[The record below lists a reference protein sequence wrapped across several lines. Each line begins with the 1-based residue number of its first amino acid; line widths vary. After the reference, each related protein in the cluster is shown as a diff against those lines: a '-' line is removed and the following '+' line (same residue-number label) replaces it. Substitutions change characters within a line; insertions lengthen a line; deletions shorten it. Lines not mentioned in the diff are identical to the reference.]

1 MELVVDANV
10 IISSL
15 ISSSGKTAE
24 MLFSDKLKL
33 YAPEYLLEEIVKYR
47 KYILEKSGLSLE
59 EMNMLLSLIS
69 SNIEFISFSDF
80 GKFIKRASEICPD
93 ENDTEYFALAL
104 KLNCSIWSNDG
115 KLKEQNKVKVYNTL
129 ELIKIL

>member
-80 GKFIKRASEICPD
+80 GKFIKQASEICPD

>member
-10 IISSL
+10 IISAL

-33 YAPEYLLEEIVKYR
+33 YAPEYLLEEIGKHR
-47 KYILEKSGLSLE
+47 KYILEKSGLSPE

-69 SNIEFISFSDF
+69 SNIELISFLDF
-80 GKFIKRASEICPD
+80 K
-93 ENDTEYFALAL
+93 NLA
-104 KLNCSIWSNDG
+104 NS
-115 KLKEQNKVKVYNTL
+115 
-129 ELIKIL
+129 LIFLAFCL

>member
-10 IISSL
+10 IISAL

-33 YAPEYLLEEIVKYR
+33 YAPEYLLEEIGKHG
-47 KYILEKSGLSLE
+47 KYILEKSGLSPE

-69 SNIEFISFSDF
+69 SNIELISFLDF
-80 GKFIKRASEICPD
+80 KKFIKQASKICPD

-104 KLNCSIWSNDG
+104 KIKCDIWSNDE
-115 KLKEQNKVKVYNTL
+115 KLKEQDKINVYSTK
-129 ELIKIL
+129 ELIGLF